1 MAEGAMTT
9 HVTAIYE
16 NGLLRPTTPLP
27 LKDGDRIEFTV
38 DLPAGQGVPDEVLER
53 IRSAKTFDEW
63 IAAAD
68 AAAGLEPSG
77 GTDVLEALNET
88 RRRAGQ
94 RLLYPPERK
103 GIDW

>member
-1 MAEGAMTT
+1 M
-9 HVTAIYE
+9 
-16 NGLLRPTTPLP
+16 
-27 LKDGDRIEFTV
+27 
-38 DLPAGQGVPDEVLER
+38 PDEVLQR

-68 AAAGLEPSG
+68 AAAGYEPPSEP
-77 GTDVLEALNET
+77 DVLEALNET
-88 RRRAGQ
+88 SRRAGE

>member
-1 MAEGAMTT
+1 MTT
-9 HVTAIYE
+9 RVTAIYE
-16 NGLLRPTTPLP
+16 NGILRPTTALP

-38 DLPAGQGVPDEVLER
+38 ELPPGQGVPDEVLQR

-68 AAAGLEPSG
+68 AAAGYEPADQ
-77 GTDVLEALNET
+77 TDVLEALNET
-88 RRRAGQ
+88 RRRAGE
-94 RLLYPPERK
+94 RLLYPPERR

>member
-1 MAEGAMTT
+1 MTT

-16 NGLLRPTTPLP
+16 NGVLRPTEPLP
-27 LKDGDRIEFTV
+27 LKEGDRVEFTV
-38 DLPAGQGVPDEVLER
+38 ELSSVRGVPDEVLQR

-68 AAAGLEPSG
+68 AAAGLEPSDG
-77 GTDVLEALNET
+77 PDVLESLNET
-88 RRRAGQ
+88 RRRAGE

>member
-1 MAEGAMTT
+1 MTT

-16 NGLLRPTTPLP
+16 NGVLRPTTPLP
-27 LKDGDRIEFTV
+27 LKDGDRVEFTV
-38 DLPAGQGVPDEVLER
+38 ELPTAPGVPDEVLHR
-53 IRSAKTFDEW
+53 IRNAKTFDEW

-68 AAAGLEPSG
+68 AAAGYEPSA

-88 RRRAGQ
+88 RRRAGE